1 MFNDIIAYEQGELS
15 PAEIV
20 KLFAGLIASG
30 QAWVLQGHYGR
41 QAQAFISNCLISPEG
56 EIDYEVCHWAGIDF
70 PAEPEPEG
78 KFIRRHPLA

>member
-1 MFNDIIAYEQGELS
+1 MFNDIIAYEQGEMT

-30 QAWVLQGHYGR
+30 NAWVLQGHYGR
-41 QAQAFISNCLISPEG
+41 QAQAFISACLISPEG
-56 EIDYEVCHWAGIDF
+56 VIDEEVCGWAGIIF

-78 KFIRRHPLA
+78 KFLRRHPLA

>member
-30 QAWVLQGHYGR
+30 HAWVLQGHYGR
-41 QAQAFISNCLISPEG
+41 QAQAFINACLISPEG
-56 EIDYEVCHWAGIDF
+56 EIDEEVCHWAGIDF
-70 PAEPEPEG
+70 PE
-78 KFIRRHPLA
+78 